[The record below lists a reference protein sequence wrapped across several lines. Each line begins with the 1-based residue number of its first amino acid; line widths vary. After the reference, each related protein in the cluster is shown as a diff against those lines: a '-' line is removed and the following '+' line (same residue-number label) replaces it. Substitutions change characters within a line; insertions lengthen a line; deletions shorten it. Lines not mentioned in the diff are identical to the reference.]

1 MFNSAFILGII
12 AVRRPIAPQTAAIL
26 NDLEEYCE
34 RLRKDV
40 WLNEFGL
47 AEVKVVELC
56 IIRTTGLAQATDQP
70 GDQAPTSPP
79 EVLPDFMA
87 QERER
92 NPMISTVMNIESI
105 EAGASPSHPPASS
118 PDMMWP
124 AVWEDQNFAFPQA
137 ADLETWEQMI
147 SEIAYHT

>member
-1 MFNSAFILGII
+1 M
-12 AVRRPIAPQTAAIL
+12 
-26 NDLEEYCE
+26 
-34 RLRKDV
+34 
-40 WLNEFGL
+40 
-47 AEVKVVELC
+47 VELC

-70 GDQAPTSPP
+70 SDQAPTSPP
-79 EVLPDFMA
+79 EVLPNFME

-92 NPMISTVMNIESI
+92 NPMISTVINIESI
-105 EAGASPSHPPASS
+105 AAGASPSHPPAAS